1 MGGRIPKQSSSLSS
15 PRETGGV
22 IEPDELDW
30 DKTVFG
36 SSLCIIPCTICRYSS
51 SILVEARRAVV

>member
-22 IEPDELDW
+22 IEPDERIGTRPLSGLL
-30 DKTVFG
+30 F
-36 SSLCIIPCTICRYSS
+36 I
-51 SILVEARRAVV
+51 